1 MCGPSWPL
9 QKSTFTWVVIE
20 DSILAM
26 DHFLSRQRVIVNG
39 CPLCLIDVNFVTDIP
54 NCFAV
59 TGEDGV
65 VGYLVCGL
73 SVLVI
78 HQ

>member
-1 MCGPSWPL
+1 M
-9 QKSTFTWVVIE
+9 VIE
-20 DSILAM
+20 DSILTM

-54 NCFAV
+54 NCFVV

-73 SVLVI
+73 SALVI